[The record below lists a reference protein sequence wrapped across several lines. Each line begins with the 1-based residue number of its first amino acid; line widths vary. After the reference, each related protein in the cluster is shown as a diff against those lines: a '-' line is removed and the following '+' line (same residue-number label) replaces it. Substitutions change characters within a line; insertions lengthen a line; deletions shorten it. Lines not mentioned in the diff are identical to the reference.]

1 MLDAPVSG
9 GVLAAEAGT
18 LTFMVWA
25 TSQQSPKGK
34 KKFLWSGYGSFDI
47 NFYLLLFLKLSV
59 VASIILKSNFLVLY
73 SLWCDCSMTG
83 NDMWMIN
90 IIYVAFICEE
100 SLIGYSNL

>member
-34 KKFLWSGYGSFDI
+34 KKIPLVWLWVLWYKLLPFAFFETVCGC
-47 NFYLLLFLKLSV
+47 FYYF
-59 VASIILKSNFLVLY
+59 
-73 SLWCDCSMTG
+73 
-83 NDMWMIN
+83 
-90 IIYVAFICEE
+90 EE
-100 SLIGYSNL
+100 

>member
-47 NFYLLLFLKLSV
+47 NFLPF
-59 VASIILKSNFLVLY
+59 
-73 SLWCDCSMTG
+73 
-83 NDMWMIN
+83 
-90 IIYVAFICEE
+90 AFFETVCGCFYYFE
-100 SLIGYSNL
+100 G